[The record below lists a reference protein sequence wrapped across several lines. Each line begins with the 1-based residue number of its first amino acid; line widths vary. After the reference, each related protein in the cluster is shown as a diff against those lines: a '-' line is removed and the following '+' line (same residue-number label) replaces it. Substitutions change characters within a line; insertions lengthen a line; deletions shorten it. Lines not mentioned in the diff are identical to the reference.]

1 MEIIPSKIYDD
12 YLNNNLDKNSAIE
25 ILISLIEDSDIA
37 DIRIDSIHY
46 LIKIDGK
53 NERIFK
59 LLENLMISDS
69 NEEVRNASAK
79 EISNKFL
86 NKALDPMKWAI
97 QYESNYDC
105 LITVIKTLESINNN
119 ESKTV
124 LLNEMKRIRKKKYID
139 NAKQYNNKRFRK
151 ELKQL
156 IKNKVIKNYSCKQL
170 ADIIINFRTIEAL
183 IKKFYR
189 VYYELENAL
198 VIGLDLSE
206 MGWNV
211 NIWKQPYAERIQDIS
226 EITGLLNLDLK
237 KLDLSNNR
245 IKNVKGLITLKNL
258 TYLKISNNRIE
269 DIKNLDYFKNMS
281 SLEFLDIKRNKII
294 EKIDIREFDKKLK
307 ILYKK
312 GLTFI

>member
-1 MEIIPSKIYDD
+1 
-12 YLNNNLDKNSAIE
+12 
-25 ILISLIEDSDIA
+25 
-37 DIRIDSIHY
+37 
-46 LIKIDGK
+46 
-53 NERIFK
+53 
-59 LLENLMISDS
+59 MISDS